1 MADFVR
7 VTPAEGRLVRDP
19 SGNRI
24 PDAGAVLDRSRMLV
38 YLTRLERNGDVTI
51 TEAAEPS
58 PIPGP
63 MPAPVAG
70 PAPAPVEE

>member
-51 TEAAEPS
+51 TEAPEPT
-58 PIPGP
+58 PIP
-63 MPAPVAG
+63 AAD
-70 PAPAPVEE
+70 AAPVEE